1 MLTTM
6 ASGGRHTCSAND
18 DDPAAAVAPDEDE
31 EGEDLYNDNYLE

>member
-1 MLTTM
+1 VLP
-6 ASGGRHTCSAND
+6 ND